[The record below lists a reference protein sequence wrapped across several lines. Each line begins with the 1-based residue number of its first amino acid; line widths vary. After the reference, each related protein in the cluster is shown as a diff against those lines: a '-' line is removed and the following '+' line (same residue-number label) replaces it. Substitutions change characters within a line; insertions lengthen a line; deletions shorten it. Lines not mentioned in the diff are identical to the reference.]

1 MNDAIQLFILGSL
14 VGFGLSVFVGLIGSA
29 LGNTLALFDSAT
41 ELGGS

>member
-1 MNDAIQLFILGSL
+1 MNDAFTLFTMGSL
-14 VGFGLSVFVGLIGSA
+14 IGFGLSVFVGLIGTA